1 MSKEIL
7 KDFFERYIKG
17 TPYKAIVIDRKIFL
31 CHLTN
36 AVCDG
41 IGIANNIG
49 KVYITSRALK
59 HLFDKKP
66 AEEFFFLIDNLYKI
80 VKYPDKIYQNKTS
93 KRGGYC
99 LVKRIGDLDYL
110 CSIEV
115 VKLSLVV
122 SGLDDLGVSE
132 YNESNETEEIQ
143 IATAF
148 RLRDDDY
155 IKKYTPLWSW
165 EDGIPPS

>member
-1 MSKEIL
+1 MKKEIL
-7 KDFFERYIKG
+7 QYFFEKYIKG
-17 TPYKAIVIDRKIFL
+17 TSEKAIVVDRKIFL

-41 IGIANNIG
+41 IKIASNVG

-66 AEEFFFLIDNLYKI
+66 AEEFFFLVDNLHKI

-115 VKLSLVV
+115 VKILCDGIEL
-122 SGLDDLGVSE
+122 
-132 YNESNETEEIQ
+132 EEIQ

-148 RLRDDDY
+148 RLRDNDY
-155 IKKYTPLWSW
+155 IKKYILLWSW
-165 EDGIPPS
+165 EDGAPPS

>member
-1 MSKEIL
+1 MRKEIL
-7 KDFFERYIKG
+7 QDFFEKYIKG
-17 TPYKAIVIDRKIFL
+17 TSEKAIVADHKIFL

-41 IGIANNIG
+41 IKIANNIG
-49 KVYITSRALK
+49 KVYITSRVLK

-66 AEEFFFLIDNLYKI
+66 AEEFFFLVDNLHKI

-115 VKLSLVV
+115 ARILCDGIEL
-122 SGLDDLGVSE
+122 
-132 YNESNETEEIQ
+132 EEIQ
-143 IATAF
+143 IVTAF
-148 RLRDDDY
+148 RLRDNDY
-155 IKKYTPLWSW
+155 IKKYILLWSW

>member
-1 MSKEIL
+1 MPKIL

-17 TPYKAIVIDRKIFL
+17 TPYKAIVIDRKVYL

-36 AVCDG
+36 AVCNG
-41 IGIANNIG
+41 IEIANNAG
-49 KVYITSRALK
+49 KVYVTSRALK

-93 KRGGYC
+93 KRGEYC
-99 LVKRIGDLDYL
+99 LVKRVGDSNYL
-110 CSIEV
+110 CSIEI
-115 VKLSLVV
+115 VKLLPAVFGSAEF
-122 SGLDDLGVSE
+122 GAFE
-132 YNESNETEEIQ
+132 YGASDETEEIQ

-148 RLRDDDY
+148 RLRDSDY

-165 EDGIPPS
+165 EDGTPPS

>member
-1 MSKEIL
+1 MQKEIL
-7 KDFFERYIKG
+7 KDFFERYVKG

-41 IGIANNIG
+41 IEITNNIG
-49 KVYITSRALK
+49 KVYVTSRALK

-66 AEEFFFLIDNLYKI
+66 AEEFFFLVDNLHKI
-80 VKYPDKIYQNKTS
+80 VKYPDKIYQNKAS

-99 LVKRIGDLDYL
+99 LVKRIGGLDYL

-115 VKLSLVV
+115 VKLPPAVF
-122 SGLDDLGVSE
+122 GLAEFGVSE
-132 YNESNETEEIQ
+132 YGECNEMEEVQ